1 MAMFKM
7 NPMMAGDPSM
17 VVVAGSCVFTNTGA
31 APANT
36 IVPATLFNASKNALG
51 AGIGQNE
58 TVAPQGSKVTHVINP
73 NTGYAPAVATGGN
86 ANVVLLDLRAYPG
99 DLVSVQVAAVGP
111 ANATAGAL
119 TTTAYDAA
127 VLGIDQTNNF
137 VYIMMTTGSGG
148 ATNAANGLALHYQVY
163 FKDGFAP

>member
-7 NPMMAGDPSM
+7 NPMFAGDPEM
-17 VVVAGSCVFTNTGA
+17 CVVAGSCVFTNTGA
-31 APANT
+31 AAVNT
-36 IVPATLFNASKNALG
+36 IVPAALFSASKNALG

-73 NTGYAPAVATGGN
+73 TTGYAPAVATGGN
-86 ANVVLLDLRAYPG
+86 ATVVLLDLRAYPG

-137 VYIMMTTGSGG
+137 VYFLITTAAGG
-148 ATNAANGLALHYQVY
+148 AQFFGAGLALHYVVF
-163 FKDGFAP
+163 FKDGFYP